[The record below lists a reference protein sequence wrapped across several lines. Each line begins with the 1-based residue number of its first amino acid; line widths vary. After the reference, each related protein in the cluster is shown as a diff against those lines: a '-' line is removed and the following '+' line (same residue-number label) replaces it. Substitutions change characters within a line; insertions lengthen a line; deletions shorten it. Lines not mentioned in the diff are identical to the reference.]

1 MLACSWLLLV
11 FKTSIFRSSYVQL
24 NFFVFFKLKKHVNKI
39 NQEGT
44 DNYEKRLAYSTT
56 TRDAK

>member
-1 MLACSWLLLV
+1 MFVASSRLQNIYLPV
-11 FKTSIFRSSYVQL
+11 FLSAVKFLR
-24 NFFVFFKLKKHVNKI
+24 FFKLKKHVNKI
-39 NQEGT
+39 NQVET